1 MFLTMKLKFLT
12 VKLKFHQKKLH
23 ETFFNSMRKTYLGS
37 FTSLA
42 PPKAS
47 SRELH
52 LLSSIPRPH
61 LGRLRLFSSTSSLI
75 SAAPPKA
82 LSRETPPPQLHPKAS
97 SRETSSHSSIP
108 MPHLGRL
115 HLLSSTPRPHLWRLH
130 PSAPSQSLISGNSI
144 PQLHPKA
151 SSRKTPP
158 PLPHPKDSSR
168 KTSRFSLENYM
179 FLTGKQ
185 VVSHW

>member
-1 MFLTMKLKFLT
+1 MFLT

-61 LGRLRLFSSTSSLI
+61 LGRLHFLSLISKPHLGSFTSSAPSQNLI
-75 SAAPPKA
+75 SAA
-82 LSRETPPPQLHPKAS
+82 PPPQLHPKAS
-97 SRETSSHSSIP
+97 SRELYPLVPT
-108 MPHLGRL
+108 REL
-115 HLLSSTPRPHLWRLH
+115 HLLSPT
-130 PSAPSQSLISGNSI
+130 QSLISEDFI
-144 PQLHPKA
+144 PQPHLGKLYPIA
-151 SSRKTPP
+151 SPTTPSRK
-158 PLPHPKDSSR
+158 SN
-168 KTSRFSLENYM
+168 RFSLRSKL
-179 FLTGKQ
+179 FLTGKPN
-185 VVSHW
+185 VSHYETKVSHWKTKCFSL